1 MTNNRSNKNIS
12 TGPRI
17 ADGLQANGLQVAQYW
32 SVFPTATPRKEG
44 TTTEQ
49 EQSGQVMRSFFNALR
64 ANLIH
69 NSNRSC
75 CSQSYVTWN
84 SINFTQR
91 HTLRA
96 RHMPGAIVC
105 IFGLYMVARMQVKL
119 LRTVAPYMNT
129 TSITPTTTKVFNRF
143 HSLSFAVE
151 YGSLVYSR
159 V

>member
-1 MTNNRSNKNIS
+1 MLYFPLTSSLVCKSSNNELYPSLHCVYLTKRYVLI
-12 TGPRI
+12 
-17 ADGLQANGLQVAQYW
+17 
-32 SVFPTATPRKEG
+32 
-44 TTTEQ
+44 
-49 EQSGQVMRSFFNALR
+49 QS
-64 ANLIH
+64 
-69 NSNRSC
+69 
-75 CSQSYVTWN
+75 
-84 SINFTQR
+84 
-91 HTLRA
+91 
-96 RHMPGAIVC
+96 IVC